1 MKINLGK
8 NNKQIIVIASK
19 IIDRFNDEITDCYI
33 ENDNIVFRLSNN
45 SIVRV
50 SKLYK
55 DYYNIVSIYK
65 DNGAIFERKELINYC
80 PSVDIIYEILNI
92 LNIDSKQKE

>member
-8 NNKQIIVIASK
+8 NDKQIIVITSK
-19 IIDRFNDEITDCYI
+19 IIDRFSDNITNCYI
-33 ENDNIVFRLSNN
+33 DKDNIVFHLSNN

-55 DYYNIVSIYK
+55 DHYNIVSVYK
-65 DNGAIFERKELINYC
+65 STGAIFEKIGLLNYC
-80 PSVDIIYEILNI
+80 PSVDIIYEITNI
-92 LNIDSKQKE
+92 LNIDSK